1 MSVLFSGRNVVATP
15 VHTTQRENHHP
26 GATVREHFLR
36 DILSTV
42 AKVRT
47 TFICRS
53 CGSVHPKWMGK
64 CPDCGTWDSLEE
76 SRVNASADRDAQ
88 QGLAAK
94 FSFDPD
100 EATLGA
106 SAFGADAPVA
116 APIGLIDET
125 SPDAPGRKRIVTGVH
140 ELDRVLGG
148 GLVPGSAI
156 LVGGDPGIGKSTLLL
171 QAAASLASRNVRT
184 LYVTSEESAEQVKL
198 RAERLH
204 LSSGPPPIE
213 QSEMGGAR
221 GGSSLPQTIPGATA
235 GLPGRAPSSTSSS
248 SNIRDELWLL
258 ADTNL
263 ARIVE
268 QARRARPAALVIDSV
283 QMIYK
288 GDLDASPGSVAQLR
302 RCCTELVYLA
312 KISGMAVILVGHV
325 TKEGSLAGPR
335 LLEHLVDAVLYFE
348 GDRHHAH
355 RVLRGVKNR
364 FGTTLEIG
372 LFEMGDSGLREV
384 ADGAGVAA
392 RAEKPQPGSVVCP
405 TISGTRCLLVE
416 MQALTA
422 TGFLG
427 SAKRKASGVDG
438 NRLAMLIAVLEQH
451 AGLRLADRDVFASAV
466 GGVRIAEPAADLA
479 LALAIAGAHL
489 KRAASPTTAV
499 VGEVGLGGE
508 IRPVSRLEQR
518 VREAARLGYTT
529 VAVPHGA
536 PIKQL
541 QRDGVEILPLR
552 TISDAIQRL
561 L

>member
-1 MSVLFSGRNVVATP
+1 MLTPKRDSRTKGATP
-15 VHTTQRENHHP
+15 HAPFFALSYPHP
-26 GATVREHFLR
+26 
-36 DILSTV
+36 V
-42 AKVRT
+42 AKTRT
-47 TFICRS
+47 SFLCRS
-53 CGSVHPKWMGK
+53 CGAVQLKWMGK
-64 CPDCGTWDSLEE
+64 CPDCGAWDSLEE
-76 SRVNASADRDAQ
+76 QRVESSAARDPQ
-88 QGLAAK
+88 KGLAAS
-94 FSFDPD
+94 FAFDP
-100 EATLGA
+100 ESAGA
-106 SAFGADAPVA
+106 GVASLDAPAA
-116 APIGLIDET
+116 APIGQIGDAGD
-125 SPDAPGRKRIVTGVH
+125 DAPGRRRIPTAIA
-140 ELDRVLGG
+140 EFDRVLGG

-171 QAAASLASRNVRT
+171 QAAASLAARAVRT

-198 RAERLH
+198 RAERLRVEATRDEKP
-204 LSSGPPPIE
+204 SP
-213 QSEMGGAR
+213 GGA
-221 GGSSLPQTIPGATA
+221 GAA
-235 GLPGRAPSSTSSS
+235 R
-248 SNIRDELWLL
+248 RVREELWLL

-268 QARRARPAALVIDSV
+268 QARRARPAVLVIDSV

-288 GDLDASPGSVAQLR
+288 ADLDASPGSIAQLR

-312 KISGMAVILVGHV
+312 KLSGMAVILVGHV
-325 TKEGSLAGPR
+325 TKEGALAGPR

-372 LFEMGDSGLREV
+372 LFEMGDTGLREI

-392 RAEKPQPGSVVCP
+392 RKEPPMPGSVVCP

-427 SAKRKASGVDG
+427 AAKRKASGVDS

-466 GGVRIAEPAADLA
+466 GGVRVVEPAADAA

-489 KRAASPTTAV
+489 KRTVSPTTAV

-508 IRPVSRLEQR
+508 MRLVSRLEQR

-529 VAVPHGA
+529 IAVPQGS
-536 PIKQL
+536 PVKQL
-541 QRDGVEILPLR
+541 AREGVEIMQVR
-552 TISDAIQRL
+552 TISDAIKQL